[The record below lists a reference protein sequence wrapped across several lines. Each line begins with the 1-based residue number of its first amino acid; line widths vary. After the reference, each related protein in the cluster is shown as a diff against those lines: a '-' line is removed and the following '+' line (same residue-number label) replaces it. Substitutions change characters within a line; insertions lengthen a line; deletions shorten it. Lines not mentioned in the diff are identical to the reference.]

1 MKSFLPLLLCSLLL
15 SSSVF
20 AQKNRVEEL
29 IISNYGKTFQ
39 VENIAIKTDVSA
51 AYKVIFDDA
60 QSSKD
65 KNIINKYIY

>member
-1 MKSFLPLLLCSLLL
+1 
-15 SSSVF
+15 
-20 AQKNRVEEL
+20 
-29 IISNYGKTFQ
+29 